1 MDRKTIQLI
10 FRILFCI
17 YICAVGF
24 LCFMKPSDMPE
35 FEMSWFGLPSDKVA
49 HFMMFLP
56 FPILSFLAV
65 RKADGSTGSRFL
77 LLAVLFAAGALI
89 AAGTEILQSLTK
101 YRSYEVKDMLTDF
114 AGLAAGSL
122 ITALSILISGKAA
135 TKGKR

>member
-1 MDRKTIQLI
+1 MDRKTIQTI

-35 FEMSWFGLPSDKVA
+35 FGITWFGLPSDKVA

-56 FPILSFLAV
+56 FPVLAFLSV
-65 RKADGSTGSRFL
+65 RKADRSTVSRL
-77 LLAVLFAAGALI
+77 LLIAVLFAAGAVI

-122 ITALSILISGKAA
+122 MTAISILISGKPE